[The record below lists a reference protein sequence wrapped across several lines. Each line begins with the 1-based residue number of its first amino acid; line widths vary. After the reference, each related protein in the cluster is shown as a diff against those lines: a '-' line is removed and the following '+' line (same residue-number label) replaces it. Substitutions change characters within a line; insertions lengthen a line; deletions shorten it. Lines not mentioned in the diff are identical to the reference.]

1 MPPRSEKGLVN
12 KLMKREIDNSIFT
25 DLKTVSADS
34 FADNIKMLDV
44 SQIMPNKDNFYAM
57 SDIELLA
64 EDIERQ
70 DLKHNL
76 VVAKDKDSDKYWLIS
91 GHRRLEA
98 VKFLINEG
106 RRKSAKVP
114 CYING
119 EKSQAESRLDL
130 IMLNATQRKYSDKEV
145 MSEYEQLSQTL
156 NELEAEGKKLS
167 GRMREN
173 IARILN
179 VSNAQ
184 VGKIEN
190 IKHNAVPAVEQAVKS
205 GKMSISTAN
214 EVARLSPEKQKA
226 IAEKKPDIS
235 HKEVK
240 EIQKSSPLPIK
251 AAAPT
256 VKSPPAKAESSNIKA
271 APKVEGEQAKPK
283 FAPCTLSANETEVL
297 GKYIEKLL
305 TLASESDVAIIKGIK
320 DRIATAV

>member
-1 MPPRSEKGLVN
+1 MA
-12 KLMKREIDNSIFT
+12 KRELDSAICA
-25 DLKTVSADS
+25 DLKAASADS
-34 FADNIKMLDV
+34 FADSIKMLEV
-44 SQIMPNKDNFYAM
+44 SEIMPNKDNFYEM

-106 RRKSAKVP
+106 RRKSTKVP
-114 CYING
+114 CIING

-130 IMLNATQRKYSDKEV
+130 IMLNATQRRYSDKEI
-145 MSEYEQLSQTL
+145 MSEYEQLSATL
-156 NELEAEGKKLS
+156 KELEAEGKKPG

-179 VSNAQ
+179 VSNSQ
-184 VGKIEN
+184 VGKIDN
-190 IKHNAVPAVEQAVKS
+190 IKHNAIPAVEQAVKS

-214 EVARLSPEKQKA
+214 EVARLSPEKQKV

-240 EIQKSSPLPIK
+240 EIQKSSPLPQK
-251 AAAPT
+251 AAAPAAKVPP
-256 VKSPPAKAESSNIKA
+256 VKTEDTNVKA
-271 APKVEGEQAKPK
+271 APKVEVGQAKPK
-283 FAPCTLSANETEVL
+283 YAPCTLSESETAVL
-297 GKYIEKLL
+297 GKYMEQLL
-305 TLASESDVAIIKGIK
+305 KIVNKDDITIIKGIK
-320 DRIATAV
+320 DRLTTE